1 MHADTH
7 AISDIDNGRLPEWAD
22 KPAPD
27 LAKFYW
33 KMSEVC
39 PFACC
44 CGAIALQTSTDNCAE
59 KKALPAGHH
68 SAAWLLCMCSLRAEF
83 PFAAEKLMPVNSRPE
98 GTQ

>member
-7 AISDIDNGRLPEWAD
+7 AISDIDNGKLPEWAD

-33 KMSEVC
+33 KMAEVC
-39 PFACC
+39 PVACC
-44 CGAIALQTSTDNCAE
+44 YGAIALQTFTDDCTE

-68 SAAWLLCMCSLRAEF
+68 SAAWFLCTHLVHSVQKILLLLRNCTSEQHTF
-83 PFAAEKLMPVNSRPE
+83 
-98 GTQ
+98 